1 VARWNESNIDAGEF
15 GTRLEPGQA
24 LVAARAARGT
34 QHRCRRG
41 ESRAEALPAPHSSRF
56 SGAGAAALAAH
67 DARCGT
73 ADPFSDNDGAGAVE
87 TLAAMTHV
95 AFPGPKLLVLA
106 LATYWQ
112 LHSDVQPFHVELV
125 SLTTLQVTTPQLVPL
140 VQGLAGLPAAPRSQ
154 A

>member
-1 VARWNESNIDAGEF
+1 MPAGRKPCRNAA
-15 GTRLEPGQA
+15 GAA
-24 LVAARAARGT
+24 LFAVL
-34 QHRCRRG
+34 RRG
-41 ESRAEALPAPHSSRF
+41 R
-56 SGAGAAALAAH
+56 SGAGSTRRAVRH
-67 DARCGT
+67 GG
-73 ADPFSDNDGAGAVE
+73 PFSDNDGAAAVE